1 MTPQIPSLTHLFDN
15 MSECYKLFWF
25 KAILDSV
32 CEGKKQVSFDE
43 LIDRM
48 ITDTW
53 YMVTEYRLNLGPA
66 DTLEALVKLAYQKS
80 GLKSSE
86 KRKKIVERLRELKD
100 PELLRMKRTLTN
112 QVPFRLQ
119 APFMPSLKG
128 NDWNVSK
135 KVLAERINREERLIY
150 YFVNIAGLDS
160 QIAIAPEWIEYM
172 KTNQM
177 ILRGWIQY
185 HTVQYLQKRNPG
197 VPGIVC
203 KLYPPQERKMEK
215 VKKYWKAIVSC
226 SSICDIYG
234 SQLLEEQSISIDHF
248 IPWSY
253 VAHDELWNLH
263 PTTREIN
270 SSKSNCLPDWD
281 CYFNKLCQIE
291 YQAYELTW
299 TYDRIH
305 KEFENCLKEHI
316 NNDDV
321 KGKLYRK
328 SLAKTEF
335 ADNLRSIMLPV
346 YESAQALGF
355 EIWSLHE

>member
-1 MTPQIPSLTHLFDN
+1 MNLQIASLIHLFDN

-48 ITDTW
+48 IADTW

-66 DTLEALVKLAYQKS
+66 DTLEALVKEGYQKS

-86 KRKKIVERLRELKD
+86 KRERIVERLRELKD

-128 NDWNVSK
+128 IDWNISK
-135 KVLAERINREERLIY
+135 KALAERINREERLIY
-150 YFVNIAGLDS
+150 YFVSIAGLDS
-160 QIAIAPEWIEYM
+160 EIAITPEWIKYM
-172 KTNQM
+172 KTNQV

-185 HTVQYLQKRNPG
+185 HIIQYLQKRNPG
-197 VPGIVC
+197 VPGIAC

-215 VKKYWKAIVSC
+215 VKKYWKAIVSVGN
-226 SSICDIYG
+226 IRDIFG
-234 SQLLEEQSISIDHF
+234 NHLLEEKDISIDHF

-263 PTTREIN
+263 PTTRDIN
-270 SSKSNCLPDWD
+270 SSKSNCLPDWNF
-281 CYFNKLCQIE
+281 YFDKLCCIE

-305 KEFENCLKEHI
+305 EVFEKCLKEHV
-316 NNDDV
+316 NNADV
-321 KGKLYRK
+321 KEKLYRK
-328 SLAKTEF
+328 CLTRTEY
-335 ADNLRSIMLPV
+335 AANLRSIMLPV

-355 EIWSLHE
+355 EIWSLQ